1 MMQKRNIKMSLIGIL
16 GSAILIGA
24 LACGFGG
31 DDDAKAETEL
41 ERISEQSTANLVNI
55 QVLTA
60 RVDQLA
66 KSNETL
72 SGGIA
77 ELKTENAELANRI
90 DAARASIMA
99 AVSASAASNVSLG
112 AAYDAATPEDRTLV
126 NDFLKCV
133 KAMAGAEAATIL
145 SLAKLS
151 GTDPSEAAI
160 WKAIDDDLAT
170 VQQIRLVHGL
180 TCG

>member
-1 MMQKRNIKMSLIGIL
+1 MMQNRNIKMSLIGIL
-16 GSAILIGA
+16 AGAILIGA

-31 DDDAKAETEL
+31 DDEAKAETEL
-41 ERISEQSTANLVNI
+41 ERISQQSTTNLVNI

-60 RVDQLA
+60 RVDQLE

-72 SGGIA
+72 SGDIA

-90 DAARASIMA
+90 DAAQAAVMA
-99 AVSASAASNVSLG
+99 AVSASAAPNVSLG

-133 KAMAGAEAATIL
+133 KDKAGAEAASIL
-145 SLAKLS
+145 SLAQLS
-151 GTDPSEAAI
+151 GTNPSETAI
-160 WKAIDDDLAT
+160 WKVIDDGLAT
-170 VQQIRLVHGL
+170 VQQIRLVHGI